1 MPRVIR
7 QTTWRWSWQSP
18 IDVFVHLLLFSL
30 YPVFLFLNPQI
41 ALLRFPRQRSRKCS
55 TTPRLGAAGRARAA
69 FLLALGRSLNGR
81 RPQMT
86 KGIRRKAQGPIPR
99 RCRSRHPLPARGLPE
114 KTPSRG
120 LGARGLGLARPL
132 DSNRN
137 SRQFGAPPARQLRRG
152 DTPREKGAT
161 SIMIL
166 PKCLNTQ
173 IPELN
178 S

>member
-1 MPRVIR
+1 MEQESMPRVIR

-99 RCRSRHPLPARGLPE
+99 RCRSRHPFPERGRPE
-114 KTPSRG
+114 KIPCRG
-120 LGARGLGLARPL
+120 LGDRGLGLARPPVW
-132 DSNRN
+132 
-137 SRQFGAPPARQLRRG
+137 GAARQLRRG